1 MIRSAQHLH
10 KVIIVSPH
18 FPPSTLAGV
27 HRARHLAQ
35 HLPAHGWD
43 PIIVH
48 VDERFYPE
56 ESDPALAGLLR
67 DNLKRVRVTAMPTRL
82 ARKVGLGD
90 VGIRSYPWMGDA
102 VIRAAREHGARAVM
116 ITGSPFYP
124 MLLARRIKHQTGLP
138 ILLDFQDPWVT
149 AVGSSRPAFS
159 KGRVA
164 HQLSALLEP
173 MAVRHADFITSVS
186 DTQNTELAAR
196 YPSIDPERMAALPIG
211 GDPADFDA
219 LRRSPPVA
227 ATHPL
232 DPAKINFS
240 YVGTFMPR
248 STQMMEA
255 VLAGL
260 AHLKAHKPDLASRI
274 ALNFVGTSN
283 QPNAGAAPQ
292 VAPIA
297 EKLGVT
303 DLVHETPRRVR
314 YLEALSLLA
323 NSDGLMMIGSDEP
336 HYTASK
342 IYPNLMAGR
351 PYLSLFHAASSAHKI
366 LTDGAGGRTFSF
378 ENLADLPA
386 LAPAIADAFEAIAT
400 QPEVFPSVAPESYQA
415 FTANSIAAS
424 YAAIF
429 DRMAA

>member
-1 MIRSAQHLH
+1 MTSGSQPLR

-43 PIIVH
+43 PVIVR
-48 VDERFYPE
+48 VDELYYPE

-67 DNLKRVRVTAMPTRL
+67 SDLKQVRVRAMPTGL

-90 VGIRSYPWMGDA
+90 VGLRSWPWLGGA
-102 VIRAAREHGARAVM
+102 ILRAAREHDARAVM

-124 MLLARRIKHQTGLP
+124 MLLAKRIKRATGLP
-138 ILLDFQDPWVT
+138 LLLDFQDPWVT
-149 AVGSSRPAFS
+149 AVGASRPALS
-159 KGRVA
+159 KGRLA
-164 HQLSALLEP
+164 HELSTLLEP
-173 MAVRHADFITSVS
+173 IAVRHADFITSVS
-186 DTQNTELAAR
+186 DTQNAELTAR
-196 YPSIDPERMAALPIG
+196 YPFVDPARMAGLPIG
-211 GDPADFDA
+211 GDPTDFDA
-219 LRRSPPVA
+219 LRRSPPA
-227 ATHPL
+227 EATHAL

-240 YVGTFMPR
+240 YVGTFLPR
-248 STQMMEA
+248 STLLMEA

-260 AHLKAHKPDLASRI
+260 AHLKAHKPALAARI

-283 QPNAGAAPQ
+283 QPDAGAAPQ
-292 VAPIA
+292 VLPLAQ
-297 EKLGVT
+297 KLGVA
-303 DLVHETPRRVR
+303 DLVRETPRRVR

-323 NSDGLMMIGSDEP
+323 NSHGLMMIGSDEP

-351 PYLSLFHAASSAHKI
+351 PYLSLFHSASSAHRI
-366 LTDGAGGRTFSF
+366 LTDAAGGRTFGF
-378 ENLADLPA
+378 EDVADLPA
-386 LAPAIADAFEAIAT
+386 LAPAIADAFEAIASRPET
-400 QPEVFPSVAPESYQA
+400 FHRADPAAYQP
-415 FTANSIAAS
+415 FTADSIAAS

-429 DRMAA
+429 DRMSA